1 MGGFLHV
8 LTVMCRYA
16 VGWAL
21 KVKETDYEFVLTD
34 FGGPII
40 TSDEFK
46 AWNPNGLVPVLRDGD
61 FTLFESNAIFT
72 YLANKYQWTDLYPTD
87 AHVRAKVD
95 EFLHWHHTGTRL
107 FTLEI
112 VRPTIGQKLGA
123 ATPKD
128 LTFLENKDALI
139 EKQFGLL
146 EKFLDHDFI
155 AHTDAPTIADYLA
168 YCEIDQLESMGYDF
182 SKYEKVS
189 AWLARMK
196 QIPHHDEIREPLN
209 AFLAQFGLAAAKP

>member
-1 MGGFLHV
+1 V
-8 LTVMCRYA
+8 LS
-16 VGWAL
+16 L
-21 KVKETDYEFVLTD
+21 P
-34 FGGPII
+34 GGPVMN
-40 TSDEFK
+40 SDEFL
-46 AWNPNGLVPVLRDGD
+46 AMNPNGFVPVLKDGD
-61 FTLFESNAIFT
+61 FSLFEGAAILT
-72 YLANKYQWTDLYPTD
+72 YLADKFEWTDLFPKDLET
-87 AHVRAKVD
+87 RSKVN
-95 EFLHWHHTGTRL
+95 EFLHWHHTGTRK

-112 VRPTIGQKLGA
+112 VKMGA

-128 LTFLENKDALI
+128 LAFLENKDALI